1 MMILVPIPAMSLL
14 IHTLLLTSALAWGAS
29 GRLPI
34 RLRNQRASFSLR
46 AANGDPVSSLPLMEA
61 ELAALNG
68 LQTGTAEERS
78 LAALNGLETGTAEER
93 SELEGRID
101 DAKIAAE
108 FGVRRAQDDF
118 YSAFSRGDLEAM
130 GNVWSAEKR
139 VRVVHP
145 GMSSIEGRDAI
156 MTSWAQ
162 ILTGGDGGFNI
173 SPAETQIEISGQVA
187 MCSCTEETPGG
198 GKLEALNIYIRENGS
213 WKMILHHASPIMM

>member
-1 MMILVPIPAMSLL
+1 MILVPIPAMPLL
-14 IHTLLLTSALAWGAS
+14 IYTLLLTSAFAWDAS
-29 GRLPI
+29 GRLPL
-34 RLRNQRASFSLR
+34 RLRNHRAPFSLA
-46 AANGDPVSSLPLMEA
+46 AANSDPVASLPLMEA
-61 ELAALNG
+61 ELAALDV
-68 LQTGTAEERS
+68 
-78 LAALNGLETGTAEER
+78 LETGDAEER
-93 SELEGRID
+93 SELKGRID

-130 GNVWSAEKR
+130 GDAWSAEKR

-162 ILTGGDGGFNI
+162 ILRGGDGGFDI
-173 SPAETQIEISGQVA
+173 SPAQTQIEISGQVA
-187 MCSCTEETPGG
+187 MCSCIEETPGG